1 MWGFV
6 ILIAAWMTYV
16 ETEMPNR
23 TNKCEFNDICGIV
36 QESYNGY

>member
-23 TNKCEFNDICGIV
+23 TNECEFNNSCEIV
-36 QESYNGY
+36 EMADSE